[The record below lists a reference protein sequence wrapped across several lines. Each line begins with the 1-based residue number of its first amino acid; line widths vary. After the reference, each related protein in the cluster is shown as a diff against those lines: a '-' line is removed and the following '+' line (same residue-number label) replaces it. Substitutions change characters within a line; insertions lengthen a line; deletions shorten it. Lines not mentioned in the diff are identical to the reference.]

1 MKLWQNLFNC
11 VRILIVSLSHAL
23 PFSVDFQQQQHVGEV
38 DRAAP
43 TFFEHAH
50 YGESLLQGKH
60 VDSGLEILACAH
72 GVHIVV
78 KLLNAAALKLAVEES
93 KQTGVLCEKFLGI
106 FAVALCHTSFI
117 SLPPSRILAQR

>member
-1 MKLWQNLFNC
+1 MWQNLFNC

-23 PFSVDFQQQQHVGEV
+23 PFAVDFQQQQHVGEV

-43 TFFEHAH
+43 TFFEHTH
-50 YGESLLQGKH
+50 HRESLLQGKH

-78 KLLNAAALKLAVEES
+78 KLLDTAALKFPI
-93 KQTGVLCEKFLGI
+93 EKTEQAGILGE
-106 FAVALCHTSFI
+106 
-117 SLPPSRILAQR
+117 